1 MIQVMATKVKESI
14 VAEAKKVEYFNFS
27 MDSTPDILHTE
38 QLTLIIRYVSPI
50 SDLPSERFITL

>member
-27 MDSTPDILHTE
+27 MDSTRDILHTE
-38 QLTLIIRYVSPI
+38 QLTLIIRGVSPI